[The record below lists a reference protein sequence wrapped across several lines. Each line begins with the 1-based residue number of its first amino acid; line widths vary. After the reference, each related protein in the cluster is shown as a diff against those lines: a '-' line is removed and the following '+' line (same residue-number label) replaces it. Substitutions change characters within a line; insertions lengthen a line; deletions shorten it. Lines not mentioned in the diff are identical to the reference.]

1 MLEGRLIYRLVL
13 FKNFQRYSC
22 IPWQFFDG
30 IAQNNKYLINW
41 RLSGDRLFSQVEETT
56 ETEVPGAPED
66 SSAAA
71 LAAAP
76 AAAPAALAVLVVVA
90 VTILQ
95 VGYHES

>member
-1 MLEGRLIYRLVL
+1 M
-13 FKNFQRYSC
+13 
-22 IPWQFFDG
+22 
-30 IAQNNKYLINW
+30 INW

-71 LAAAP
+71 LAAALAAAP

-90 VTILQ
+90 VTILKYKSDIYMTLR
-95 VGYHES
+95 VHC

>member
-1 MLEGRLIYRLVL
+1 M
-13 FKNFQRYSC
+13 
-22 IPWQFFDG
+22 
-30 IAQNNKYLINW
+30 INW

-95 VGYHES
+95 CKSDIMNFEYRMYHLVVMR